1 MTAVP
6 SMPRHPPLPE
16 ITIALAV
23 KLVIIAAAALFV
35 FSPSQRP
42 QVNAASMEER
52 LIGASSEA
60 FR

>member
-1 MTAVP
+1 
-6 SMPRHPPLPE
+6 MPRHPPLPE